1 MELDLAKVP
10 QNYSIRPV
18 QIELPHP
25 IYSEK
30 YNSRFTIFT
39 TDPESNYTEKIQ
51 NLNIAQIAE
60 VIGYDK
66 VKKNYKENKDKLK
79 LISGNDAFFCD
90 WKIYN
95 LLRQPLGKVFY
106 EKKR

>member
-1 MELDLAKVP
+1 MKLDKFQVAKAIDSLKKFDSETKSPVNLFSEDGFIYLELDLAKVP

-51 NLNIAQIAE
+51 NFRIPQIA
-60 VIGYDK
+60 
-66 VKKNYKENKDKLK
+66 
-79 LISGNDAFFCD
+79 
-90 WKIYN
+90 
-95 LLRQPLGKVFY
+95 
-106 EKKR
+106 